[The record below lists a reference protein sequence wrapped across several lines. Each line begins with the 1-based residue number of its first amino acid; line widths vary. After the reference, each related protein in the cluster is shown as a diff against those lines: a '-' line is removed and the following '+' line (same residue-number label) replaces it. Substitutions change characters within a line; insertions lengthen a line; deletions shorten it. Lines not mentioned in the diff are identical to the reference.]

1 MENRIAKIVEILDRN
16 KGEHIEKFDLRNSDY
31 FVDYVVIAT
40 SLGERHN
47 DALVDF
53 LKSGLKP
60 EESFNHVESSD
71 GWVVADLGDILIH
84 IMTEKHRNLYD
95 LDSFLQEFEKKG
107 RKNG

>member
-1 MENRIAKIVEILDRN
+1 MENRIAKIIEILDRN

-53 LKSGLKP
+53 LK
-60 EESFNHVESSD
+60 VD
-71 GWVVADLGDILIH
+71 
-84 IMTEKHRNLYD
+84 
-95 LDSFLQEFEKKG
+95 
-107 RKNG
+107 